1 MEELNQYDAIELGE
15 LVRKREISP
24 VELLDSTIQRIEKVN
39 PILNV
44 VIHKMYDQAHET
56 AANWSTKLNRDQAMD
71 AVFCGVPFLL
81 KDLLAE
87 YKGAPFSEG
96 SRAVNGYI
104 SELDTELVK
113 RQKASGLNI
122 VGKTNASEFGGLP
135 LADCA
140 LFGSTLNPW
149 DLNLTPGG
157 SSGGS
162 AAAVAAGI
170 MPMAHGSDGGG
181 SIRIPASC
189 CGLFGLKPTR
199 GRNPLGPYFGDLA
212 SGLVSEHALTHTV
225 RDSAALL
232 DVTSGPGIG
241 DPYCAPAKERP
252 FLEEVKRDAG
262 SLKIGFLTSTPEGW
276 GKERQIHSDCLN
288 AVKDAAGLC
297 EDLGHIVEEIAPEQ
311 LSNPHIQQ
319 YYNVIWS
326 SLIGHFIAYWERE
339 LGRKIEQD
347 EIEFLNWEDYQAG
360 LNITGT
366 DYLVTMEEVQT
377 YSRKIAHWHHDGG
390 YDLLLTPTLRIPPS
404 KFGTFMSTKEEPRK
418 ILDVAISFN
427 PFTRIQNLTGQPAMS
442 VPLFWNEDNVP
453 IGVHFAGRFGD
464 EATLFRLAAQL
475 EQARPWADRKPPFHC
490 KS

>member
-1 MEELNQYDAIELGE
+1 MKELNGYDAIELGE
-15 LVRKREISP
+15 LIRKGEISP
-24 VELLDSTIQRIEKVN
+24 AELLDNTIQQIEKVN
-39 PILNV
+39 PTLNAIV
-44 VIHKMYDQAHET
+44 HKMYDQAHET
-56 AANWSTKLNRDQAMD
+56 AENWSTKLNRGQAMD

-81 KDLLAE
+81 KNLLAE
-87 YKGAPFSEG
+87 SKDAPFSDG

-104 SELDTELVK
+104 SKLDTELVK
-113 RQKASGLNI
+113 RQKASGLII

-170 MPMAHGSDGGG
+170 MPMAHASDGGG

-212 SGLVSEHALTHTV
+212 SGLVSEHALTRTV

-232 DVTSGPGIG
+232 DITSGPDVG
-241 DPYCAPAKERP
+241 DPYYAPAKERS

-262 SLKIGFLTSTPEGW
+262 SLKIGFLTSAPEGW
-276 GKERQIHSDCLN
+276 GKEPEVHSDCLK

-297 EDLGHIVEEIAPEQ
+297 EELGHIVEEIAPEQ

-326 SLIGHFIAYWERE
+326 SMIGHFIGYWERE
-339 LGRKIEQD
+339 LGRKIGQD
-347 EIEFLNWEDYQAG
+347 EIEPLNWEDYQAG
-360 LNITGT
+360 FNITGS

-377 YSRKIAHWHHDGG
+377 YSRKIAHWYQDGD

-404 KFGTFMSTKEEPRK
+404 RFGTFESTKEEPRK
-418 ILDVAISFN
+418 ILDVATSFN

-442 VPLFWNEDNVP
+442 VPLFWNEDKVP

-475 EQARPWADRKPPFHC
+475 EQARPWADIKPPFHC
-490 KS
+490 